1 MESFCRVK
9 SSRTLN
15 FDHSHHLEI
24 LKEALLRAI
33 QDIDA
38 KFSKAGSDVF
48 TAMCLLLLLLPIIFL

>member
-1 MESFCRVK
+1 METFCRVK
-9 SSRTLN
+9 TSRTSK
-15 FDHSHHLEI
+15 FDNSHHLEI

-48 TAMCLLLLLLPIIFL
+48 NYHISIVALNTFYFV